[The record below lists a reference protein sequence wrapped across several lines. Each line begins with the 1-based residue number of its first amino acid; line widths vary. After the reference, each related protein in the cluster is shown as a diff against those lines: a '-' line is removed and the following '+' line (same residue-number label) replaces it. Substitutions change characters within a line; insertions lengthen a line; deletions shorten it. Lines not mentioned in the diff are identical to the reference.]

1 MQMSGNLIVSYQWE
15 GFRGG
20 GGGVKMKKYAQTLRG
35 GGEKSFGVFSFMSKD
50 EETSHFG
57 AFANVK
63 FVNFL

>member
-1 MQMSGNLIVSYQWE
+1 
-15 GFRGG
+15 
-20 GGGVKMKKYAQTLRG
+20 MKKYAQTLRG